1 MQEGGLLSPVYDL
14 IERGGNCW
22 FCPNANIRQFAI
34 LKRYHPEL
42 WEELCLL
49 PKDNLVKD
57 SFGFQGT
64 FEQFKAKV
72 ESYKLMKP
80 RDLISR

>member
-1 MQEGGLLSPVYDL
+1 M
-14 IERGGNCW
+14 
-22 FCPNANIRQFAI
+22 

-80 RDLISR
+80 RDLIPR